1 MDGHVFALHQYGRNV
16 TFLTFYH
23 KIIIFFS
30 YFHMLFNKL
39 IERSVQKA
47 HWNVI
52 RTMKQSHNS
61 SPPFLWQY
69 VDNPSTW
76 SSKVN
81 VWSTL

>member
-30 YFHMLFNKL
+30 YFHMLFNKF

-47 HWNVI
+47 HWNV
-52 RTMKQSHNS
+52 M
-61 SPPFLWQY
+61 
-69 VDNPSTW
+69 PSGYW
-76 SSKVN
+76 MRLRN
-81 VWSTL
+81 VEKSI